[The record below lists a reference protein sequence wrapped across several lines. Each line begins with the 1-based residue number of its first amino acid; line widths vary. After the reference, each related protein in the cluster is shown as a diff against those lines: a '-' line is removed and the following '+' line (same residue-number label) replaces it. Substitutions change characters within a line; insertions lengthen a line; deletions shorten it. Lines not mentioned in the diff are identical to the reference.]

1 LEPSQGFRQSPTY
14 NEAENIV
21 RLAGE
26 ILALPLAPI
35 HPSHCNVSGLDA
47 QLIIVDDNSPDG
59 TGDMAD
65 GLAAADRRVH
75 VVHRPGKLG
84 LGTAY
89 VAGFRRA
96 FELAAEA
103 MVTMDADFSHH
114 PRYIPAMMARLETC
128 DLVIGSRYVPGGGTQ
143 HCTLPRRLL
152 SQGANA
158 FARVVLGLHAHD
170 CTAGFRVYR
179 RQVLQAIPLEQI
191 FSSGYSFLIEMLY
204 ACQSRGFRV
213 GEVPIIFA
221 NRQRGASKISRL
233 EIVRAVYT
241 VLRLRFQ
248 GLPWDRW
255 LNTGVMSAKALQVA
269 PRASAGRDAGSN
281 GGTRGKRGGNGGAG

>member
-1 LEPSQGFRQSPTY
+1 MTSESKSIVIVPTY
-14 NEAENIV
+14 NEAENIT

-26 ILALPLAPI
+26 ILALPL
-35 HPSHCNVSGLDA
+35 DTK
-47 QLIIVDDNSPDG
+47 LIIVDDNSPDG
-59 TGDMAD
+59 TGDIAD
-65 GLAAADRRVH
+65 RLAATDSRVH

-89 VAGFRRA
+89 SAGFRRA
-96 FELAAEA
+96 FELEAEA

-114 PRYIPAMMARLETC
+114 PRYIPALVARLETC

-170 CTAGFRVYR
+170 CTAGFRGYR

-204 ACQSRGFRV
+204 ACQSWGFRV

-233 EIVRAVYT
+233 EIAKALYT
-241 VLRLRFQ
+241 VIRLRFR
-248 GLPWDRW
+248 GLPWG
-255 LNTGVMSAKALQVA
+255 LMGQVA
-269 PRASAGRDAGSN
+269 EKPLRDRQRASMYR
-281 GGTRGKRGGNGGAG
+281 GTGDNGGAG

>member
-1 LEPSQGFRQSPTY
+1 LRLAVIVPTY
-14 NEAENIV
+14 NEAENIT

-26 ILALPLAPI
+26 ILALPLE
-35 HPSHCNVSGLDA
+35 A

-59 TGDMAD
+59 TGDIAD
-65 GLAAADRRVH
+65 RLAAADSRVH

-89 VAGFRRA
+89 IAGFRRA
-96 FELAAEA
+96 FELEAEA

-114 PRYIPAMMARLETC
+114 PRYIPAMVARLETC

-143 HCTLPRRLL
+143 NCTLPRRLL
-152 SQGANA
+152 SYGANA

-233 EIVRAVYT
+233 EIAKAMYT

-248 GLPWDRW
+248 GLPWGRW
-255 LNTGVMSAKALQVA
+255 GKV
-269 PRASAGRDAGSN
+269 AGRSFPEVQRTAVDRGN
-281 GGTRGKRGGNGGAG
+281 RGTGGNGGAR

>member
-1 LEPSQGFRQSPTY
+1 MIVPTY
-14 NEAENIV
+14 NEAENIT

-26 ILALPLAPI
+26 ILTLP
-35 HPSHCNVSGLDA
+35 LDA
-47 QLIIVDDNSPDG
+47 QLIIVDDNSPDS

-65 GLAAADRRVH
+65 RLAAADSRVH

-89 VAGFRRA
+89 IAGFRRA

-114 PRYIPAMMARLETC
+114 PRYIPAMVARLETC

-152 SQGANA
+152 SYGANA

-233 EIVRAVYT
+233 EIAKALYT
-241 VLRLRFQ
+241 VMRLRFQ
-248 GLPWDRW
+248 GLPWGLVRKVAGRSVPEVQRAATYRG
-255 LNTGVMSAKALQVA
+255 NTGTE
-269 PRASAGRDAGSN
+269 GSR
-281 GGTRGKRGGNGGAG
+281 GTGGNGGTG

>member
-1 LEPSQGFRQSPTY
+1 MRLAVIVPTY
-14 NEAENIV
+14 NEAENIA

-26 ILALPLAPI
+26 ILALP
-35 HPSHCNVSGLDA
+35 LDA

-59 TGDMAD
+59 TGDIAD
-65 GLAAADRRVH
+65 RLAATDRRVH

-89 VAGFRRA
+89 IAGFRRA
-96 FELAAEA
+96 FELEAEA

-114 PRYIPAMMARLETC
+114 PRYIPALVARLETC
-128 DLVIGSRYVPGGGTQ
+128 DLAIGSRYVPGGGTQ

-152 SQGANA
+152 SYGANA

-221 NRQRGASKISRL
+221 NRQHGASKISRL
-233 EIVRAVYT
+233 EIVRALYT
-241 VLRLRFQ
+241 VLRLRFR
-248 GLPWDRW
+248 GLPWG
-255 LNTGVMSAKALQVA
+255 LVGKV
-269 PRASAGRDAGSN
+269 AGRSFGEVQRATLDVGN
-281 GGTRGKRGGNGGAG
+281 RGTKGNRSAR

>member
-1 LEPSQGFRQSPTY
+1 VIVPTY
-14 NEAENIV
+14 NEAENIT

-26 ILALPLAPI
+26 ILTLP
-35 HPSHCNVSGLDA
+35 LDA
-47 QLIIVDDNSPDG
+47 QLIIVDDNSPDS

-65 GLAAADRRVH
+65 RLAAADSRVH

-89 VAGFRRA
+89 IAGFRRA

-114 PRYIPAMMARLETC
+114 PRYIPAMVARLETC

-152 SQGANA
+152 SYGANA

-233 EIVRAVYT
+233 EIAKALYT
-241 VLRLRFQ
+241 VMRLRFQ
-248 GLPWDRW
+248 GLPWGLVRKVAGRSVPEVQRAATYRG
-255 LNTGVMSAKALQVA
+255 NTGTE
-269 PRASAGRDAGSN
+269 GSR
-281 GGTRGKRGGNGGAG
+281 GTGGNGGTG

>member
-1 LEPSQGFRQSPTY
+1 LRLAVIVPTY
-14 NEAENIV
+14 NEAENIT

-26 ILALPLAPI
+26 ILALP
-35 HPSHCNVSGLDA
+35 LDA

-59 TGDMAD
+59 TGDIAD
-65 GLAAADRRVH
+65 RLAAADRRVH

-89 VAGFRRA
+89 IAGFRRA
-96 FELAAEA
+96 CELEAEA
-103 MVTMDADFSHH
+103 IVTMDADFSHQ
-114 PRYIPAMMARLETC
+114 PRYIPVLVAKLETC

-158 FARVVLGLHAHD
+158 FARVVLCLHAHD
-170 CTAGFRVYR
+170 CTAGFRCYR
-179 RQVLQAIPLEQI
+179 RQALQAIPLEQI

-204 ACQSRGFRV
+204 ACQSQGFRV
-213 GEVPIIFA
+213 GEAPIIFE

-233 EIVRAVYT
+233 EIAKALYT
-241 VLRLRFQ
+241 VLILRFQ
-248 GLPWDRW
+248 GLPWGRW
-255 LNTGVMSAKALQVA
+255 RKV
-269 PRASAGRDAGSN
+269 AGRSFREVQRTALD
-281 GGTRGKRGGNGGAG
+281 RGNRGIGDNGGAR